1 MKRRTQLST
10 LLLISGIISAAT
22 ASAQWLGPW
31 GSEDDLAAAWGLEP
45 NTLNDPDEGP
55 GETIDYNTPEQPF
68 RMNVQSGNPIKPR
81 TAAPVRPAPRPTPR
95 IAAPAAPI
103 RKAPAAITKAR
114 PAPPPLPARP
124 APRARTPYYA
134 QRRAP
139 APIQRRV
146 PTRVQRRAPA
156 PRSYNSYRQPMTPM
170 PYFMPHPF
178 QQMQMPA
185 ARAPYPYYRR

>member
-95 IAAPAAPI
+95 IAAP
-103 RKAPAAITKAR
+103 
-114 PAPPPLPARP
+114 PLPARP

-170 PYFMPHPF
+170 PYFMPQPF